1 MYFSLSWRNIWRN
14 KKRTIIVAASVF
26 FAVLLAVVMRSAQLG
41 SYSYMIDSSAKL
53 YSGYLQ
59 VQGPGYWDNRSIDKS
74 ITLTK
79 QQKEQIS
86 ATDNLIS
93 ITPRLESFA
102 LISFEKSTKV
112 AQVIGIDP
120 LLESNMTGLKDRL
133 VKGEYLKP
141 TSSGVLV
148 AQGLAEMLKVSI
160 GDSIIIYG
168 QGYHGQIAAAQ
179 LPIVGLVKLPFQ
191 EMNNGLVFL
200 TLPNAQEVFSCYDRI
215 SSLAIM
221 VDNIRHLKSVTKSLN
236 TTLGDSYVI
245 MAWDEMMPD
254 LKQNIQVDNASG
266 IIMMAILYIV
276 IGFGVFGTI
285 MMMVAERA
293 REFGVLI
300 SVGMKKWKLILV
312 MAIETILVSFIG
324 VLAGF
329 LSSIPIVY
337 YLHNNPIP
345 ITGEAAKTFDLMG
358 IEPIFNFGVDP
369 VIFYSQALVV
379 LFIALIT
386 ILYPMLF
393 IHKLEP
399 VKAMRA

>member
-59 VQGPGYWDNRSIDKS
+59 VQGPDYWDNRSIDKS

-120 LLESNMTGLKDRL
+120 LLETNMTGLKDRM

-141 TSSGVLV
+141 SSTGVLV

-168 QGYHGQIAAAQ
+168 QGYHGQIAAVR
-179 LPIVGLVKLPFQ
+179 LPIVGMVKLPFQ

-200 TLPNAQEVFSCYDRI
+200 TLPNAQEVFSCYNRI
-215 SSLAIM
+215 TSLAIM
-221 VDNIRHLKSVTKSLN
+221 VDNIRHLKSVTESLN
-236 TTLGDSYVI
+236 TILGDSYVI

-312 MAIETILVSFIG
+312 TAIETILVSFIG

-358 IEPIFNFGVDP
+358 IEAIFNFGVDP

-379 LFIALIT
+379 LLIALIT
-386 ILYPMLF
+386 VLYPVLF

>member
-26 FAVLLAVVMRSAQLG
+26 FAVLLAVVMRSAQMG

-120 LLESNMTGLKDRL
+120 LLETNMTGLKNRL

-141 TSSGVLV
+141 TSGGVLV

-215 SSLAIM
+215 TSLAII

-266 IIMMAILYIV
+266 IIMMAILYVV

-285 MMMVAERA
+285 MMMVAERT

-312 MAIETILVSFIG
+312 TAIETILVSFIG

-345 ITGEAAKTFDLMG
+345 ITGEATKSFDLMG

-386 ILYPMLF
+386 ILYPVLY
-393 IHKLEP
+393 IHKL
-399 VKAMRA
+399 

>member
-120 LLESNMTGLKDRL
+120 LLETNMTGLKNRL
-133 VKGEYLKP
+133 VKGEYLKSS
-141 TSSGVLV
+141 SSGVLV
-148 AQGLAEMLKVSI
+148 AQGLADMLKVSV

-168 QGYHGQIAAAQ
+168 QGYHGQIAAAR
-179 LPIVGLVKLPFQ
+179 LPIVGLVKLPFR

-215 SSLAIM
+215 TSLAIM
-221 VDNIRHLKSVTKSLN
+221 VDNIRHLKNVTELLN

-266 IIMMAILYIV
+266 IIMMAILYVV

-369 VIFYSQALVV
+369 VIFYSQTLVV

-386 ILYPMLF
+386 VLYPMLF

>member
-14 KKRTIIVAASVF
+14 KKRTLIVAASVF
-26 FAVLLAVVMRSAQLG
+26 FAALLAVVMRSAQLG

-74 ITLTK
+74 ITLSK
-79 QQKEQIS
+79 QQMDQINE
-86 ATDNLIS
+86 TDNLFS

-120 LLESNMTGLKDRL
+120 HLETNMTGLKDRL

-141 TSSGVLV
+141 SSNGVLV

-168 QGYHGQIAAAQ
+168 QGYHGQIAAAR

-215 SSLAIM
+215 TSLAIM
-221 VDNIRHLKSVTKSLN
+221 IDNVRHLNGVTESLKA
-236 TTLGDSYVI
+236 TLGDSYVI

-300 SVGMKKWKLILV
+300 AVGMKKWKLIWV
-312 MAIETILVSFIG
+312 TTIETIQVSFIG
-324 VLAGF
+324 VFAGF

-345 ITGEAAKTFDLMG
+345 ITGEAAKTFDSLG
-358 IEPIFNFGVDP
+358 IEPIFNFGLDP
-369 VIFYSQALVV
+369 VIFYSQALTV

-386 ILYPMLF
+386 VLYPMLF

>member
-26 FAVLLAVVMRSAQLG
+26 FAVLLAVVMRSAQMG

-53 YSGYLQ
+53 FSGYLQ

-93 ITPRLESFA
+93 ITPRLESFT

-120 LLESNMTGLKDRL
+120 LLETNMTGLKKRL

-141 TSSGVLV
+141 SSSGALI

-168 QGYHGQIAAAQ
+168 QGYHGQIAAAR
-179 LPIVGLVKLPFQ
+179 LPIVGLVKLPFR

-215 SSLAIM
+215 TSLAIM
-221 VDNIRHLKSVTKSLN
+221 IDNIRHLKSVTKSLN
-236 TTLGDSYVI
+236 ATLGDSYAI
-245 MAWDEMMPD
+245 LAWDEMMPD
-254 LKQNIQVDNASG
+254 LKQNIQLDNASG

-276 IGFGVFGTI
+276 IGFGIFGTI

-293 REFGVLI
+293 REFGILI
-300 SVGMKKWKLILV
+300 SVGMKKWKLLLIT
-312 MAIETILVSFIG
+312 AIETILISFIG

-329 LSSIPIVY
+329 LGSIPIVY

-345 ITGEAAKTFDLMG
+345 VTGEAAKSFNLMN
-358 IEPIFNFGVDP
+358 IEPIFNFGIDP

-379 LFIALIT
+379 LFIALIAV
-386 ILYPMLF
+386 LYPVLF
-393 IHKLEP
+393 IHRLEP